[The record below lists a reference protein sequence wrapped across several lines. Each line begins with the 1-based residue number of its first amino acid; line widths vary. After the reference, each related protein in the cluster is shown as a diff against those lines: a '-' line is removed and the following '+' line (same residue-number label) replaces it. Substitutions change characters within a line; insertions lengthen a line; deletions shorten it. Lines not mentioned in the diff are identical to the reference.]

1 MAEALFTNDE
11 PLTAKRLDD
20 FVIEIDRLISP
31 ASKTLR
37 WGLMRLL
44 ELLNCIPIFV
54 IGKLSLYENLSLED
68 RLKVL
73 QRLERSQFPP
83 FLLSFVAY
91 KTLLSLVYF
100 EDEQELTKLGYP
112 GPARE
117 RYKRS
122 LRLLEGSREE
132 DHAHEATT

>member
-11 PLTAKRLDD
+11 PLSAKRLDE
-20 FVIEIDRLISP
+20 FVIEIDKFISP

-44 ELLNCIPIFV
+44 ELLNLVPIFL
-54 IGKLSLYENLSLED
+54 IGKFSLYENLSLED
-68 RLKVL
+68 RLRVL

-91 KTLLSLVYF
+91 KTLMSIVYF
-100 EDEQELTKLGYP
+100 EDEEELTRLGYP

-122 LRLLEGSREE
+122 LRIAEQ
-132 DHAHEATT
+132 HEATP

>member
-11 PLTAKRLDD
+11 PLSDKRLDE
-20 FVIEIDRLISP
+20 FVIEIDKLISP

-44 ELLNCIPIFV
+44 ELLNLIPIFV
-54 IGKLSLYENLSLED
+54 IGKLSFFENLSLED
-68 RLKVL
+68 RSKMLM
-73 QRLERSQFPP
+73 RLERSQFPP

-91 KTLLSLVYF
+91 KTLMSIVYF
-100 EDEQELTKLGYP
+100 EEEEELAKLGYP

-122 LRLLEGSREE
+122 LRL
-132 DHAHEATT
+132 APAKPHEATP

>member
-1 MAEALFTNDE
+1 MAEALFTNDA
-11 PLTAKRLDD
+11 PLSAKRLDD
-20 FVIEIDRLISP
+20 FVIEIDKFISP

-44 ELLNCIPIFV
+44 ELLNLVPIFL
-54 IGKLSLYENLSLED
+54 IGKFSLYENLSLED

-91 KTLLSLVYF
+91 KTLLSIVYF
-100 EDEQELTKLGYP
+100 EDEEELTRLGYP

-122 LRLLEGSREE
+122 LRTAEPPARPHEQ
-132 DHAHEATT
+132 EATP

>member
-1 MAEALFTNDE
+1 MAEALFTNQE
-11 PLTAKRLDD
+11 PITDKRLDE
-20 FVIEIDRLISP
+20 FVVEIDKFISP

-44 ELLNCIPIFV
+44 ELLNLVPLLL
-54 IGKLSLYENLSLED
+54 IGKLSLYENLSLAD
-68 RLKVL
+68 RRKVL
-73 QRLERSQFPP
+73 QRLEQSQFPP

-91 KTLLSLVYF
+91 KTLMSIVYF
-100 EDEQELTKLGYP
+100 EDEEELTKLGYP

-122 LRLLEGSREE
+122 LRLVEAES
-132 DHAHEATT
+132 HEATT